1 MLNDDAF
8 ARLVAEDVKNRVTD
22 FQSDY
27 LRLPENWSRWSRA
40 LTILYDNLQDQL
52 DELAD
57 RERTEIGRYE
67 MLGADGVR
75 LMAEVQTDIEQRRR
89 KIIRFRFYVETRLD
103 EVARLM
109 SSSSDD
115 ESEQIR
121 TVELLRSAITKHR
134 ELIEDNN
141 FDFSEIDEALW
152 SSLEGKWNFDS
163 IDLDAI

>member
-22 FQSDY
+22 SQSDY

-52 DELAD
+52 DELGE
-57 RERTEIGRYE
+57 RERIEIGRYE

-103 EVARLM
+103 EVARM
-109 SSSSDD
+109 ISSGSEDQ
-115 ESEQIR
+115 SEQMR
-121 TVELLRSAITKHR
+121 TAELLRSAIIKHR
-134 ELIEDNN
+134 ELIEEND

-152 SSLEGKWNFDS
+152 FSLEGRWNFDS
-163 IDLDAI
+163 IDLDKI

>member
-22 FQSDY
+22 SQSEY
-27 LRLPENWSRWSRA
+27 LRLPENWGRWSRA

-52 DELAD
+52 EELAD
-57 RERTEIGRYE
+57 RERSEIGRYE
-67 MLGADGVR
+67 TLGADGVR

-103 EVARLM
+103 EVARLV
-109 SSSSDD
+109 SATSDD
-115 ESEQIR
+115 ENEKIR
-121 TVELLRSAITKHR
+121 TVDLLRSAIIKHR
-134 ELIEDNN
+134 ELIQEND

-152 SSLEGKWNFDS
+152 ASLEGRWNFDS